1 MRFACVF
8 IHHLPVQVERIGES
22 SNQPLII
29 GGFPFERKPVYDASV
44 EAIASG
50 VTLGM
55 SLSEAHFLCP
65 EAKFLPLNKERYHE
79 AYRQVAEI
87 LHGFSS
93 SVETVELGCA
103 FFDATGFEDEPSL
116 ANEIVSGLFHHTRLR
131 ACLGIASNKFLARVA
146 AYVTKPEAPIIVPEG
161 SEISFLA
168 PFSVDF
174 LTCSE
179 ETKKRLNFL
188 GLRIIGQ
195 LSNFTKEALV
205 DQFDKDGIV
214 VYELAHGIDR
224 TPLFPRARP
233 KLMSDRIQF
242 DAPIDGSPELLAVI
256 DRVLDRFLAEL
267 RGQGQVCRKIRFS
280 INFPAA
286 SEEVALGL
294 KEATN
299 SHKAIMAR
307 LRSWLEKAEFSE
319 AIDGID
325 ICLEVNEDQG
335 RQLHLLKQRGTGAK
349 KLIDLRGLGLKRA
362 TVTDGDALVPEHSF
376 RLTDV

>member
-1 MRFACVF
+1 MRFACVL
-8 IHHLPVQVERIGES
+8 IHHLPVQVERIGKIWD
-22 SNQPLII
+22 QPLII

-50 VTLGM
+50 VKLGM
-55 SLSEAHFLCP
+55 PLSEAHVLCP
-65 EAKFLPLNKERYHE
+65 EAEFLPSKEERYHE
-79 AYRQVAEI
+79 AYEEVAEI
-87 LHGFSS
+87 LEGFSP
-93 SVETVELGCA
+93 SVEAGELGCV
-103 FFDATGFEDEPSL
+103 FFDATGFEDESRL
-116 ANEIVSGLFHHTRLR
+116 AGEVVSSLFHHIRLR
-131 ACLGIASNKFLARVA
+131 ACLGIASSKFLARVI

-161 SEISFLA
+161 KEISFLA

-174 LTCSE
+174 LPCSQE
-179 ETKKRLNFL
+179 AKKKLNLL
-188 GLRIIGQ
+188 GLRIISQ
-195 LSNFTKEALV
+195 LSSFTKEALV
-205 DQFDKDGIV
+205 EQFDKDGIV
-214 VYELAHGIDR
+214 IYELAHGIDR

-267 RGQGQVCRKIRFS
+267 RGQGQVCQKIRFS

-307 LRSWLEKAEFSE
+307 LRSWLEKAEFPE

>member
-1 MRFACVF
+1 MRFACVLL
-8 IHHLPVQVERIGES
+8 HHLPVQVEEIGES
-22 SNQPLII
+22 ADQPLII

-65 EAKFLPLNKERYHE
+65 EAKFLPLNEERYHE
-79 AYRQVAEI
+79 AYSQVAEI

-103 FFDATGFEDEPSL
+103 FFDTTGFEDESNL
-116 ANEIVSGLFHHTRLR
+116 ANEIVSGLFHHTGLR

-179 ETKKRLNFL
+179 ETKKRLNLL
-188 GLRIIGQ
+188 GIRVIGQ
-195 LSNFTKEALV
+195 LSGFTREALV
-205 DQFDKDGIV
+205 EQFDKDGAV
-214 VYELAHGIDR
+214 VYELAHGINR
-224 TPLFPRARP
+224 APLFARARP
-233 KLMSDRIQF
+233 RLVSGRVQF
-242 DAPIDGSPELLAVI
+242 DVPINSLSGLLSVIDG
-256 DRVLDRFLAEL
+256 VLDRCLNEL
-267 RGQGQVCRKIRFS
+267 RRRGQVCRKIRLS

-299 SHKAIMAR
+299 SHKTI
-307 LRSWLEKAEFSE
+307 
-319 AIDGID
+319 
-325 ICLEVNEDQG
+325 
-335 RQLHLLKQRGTGAK
+335 
-349 KLIDLRGLGLKRA
+349 
-362 TVTDGDALVPEHSF
+362 LVRVKS
-376 RLTDV
+376 

>member
-1 MRFACVF
+1 MRFACVL
-8 IHHLPVQVERIGES
+8 IHHLPVQVESAGKVWD
-22 SNQPLII
+22 QPLII
-29 GGFPFERKPVYDASV
+29 GGFPFERKPAYDASV

-50 VTLGM
+50 VKLGM
-55 SLSEAHFLCP
+55 PLSEAHLLCP
-65 EAKFLPLNKERYHE
+65 EAKFLPLNEERYHE
-79 AYRQVAEI
+79 ACRQVAEI
-87 LHGFSS
+87 LHGFSP

-161 SEISFLA
+161 SEINFLA

-179 ETKKRLNFL
+179 ETKKRLNLL
-188 GLRIIGQ
+188 GIRVIGQ
-195 LSNFTKEALV
+195 LSGFTREALV
-205 DQFDKDGIV
+205 EQFDKDGTV

-224 TPLFPRARP
+224 APLFARARP
-233 KLMSDRIQF
+233 RLVSGRVQF
-242 DAPIDGSPELLAVI
+242 DVPINSLSGLLSVIDG
-256 DRVLDRFLAEL
+256 VLDRCLAEL
-267 RGQGQVCRKIRFS
+267 RRRGQVCRKIRLS

-299 SHKAIMAR
+299 SHKAIMVR
-307 LRSWLEKAEFSE
+307 LKSWLEKAKFTK

-325 ICLEVNEDQG
+325 ICLEVDEDRG
-335 RQLHLLKQRGTGAK
+335 KQLHFLKQGAK
-349 KLIDLRGLGLKRA
+349 EVEKLTGLCGLGLKEA
-362 TVTDGDALVPEHSF
+362 TIIDGDALVPEHSF
-376 RLTDV
+376 RLTEL